1 MGLTKKTIEYLN
13 TASGSSFIHV
23 SSEQGRSILT
33 KILADLPEEREKLLE
48 EKSQLAKPESLP
60 EPSPTSAIPD
70 PKPPKKKKTLISDFM
85 LEFEDEF
92 FA

>member
-23 SSEQGRSILT
+23 SAKQGRSILT
-33 KILADLPEEREKLLE
+33 KILADLPKEREKLLE

-60 EPSPTSAIPD
+60 D
-70 PKPPKKKKTLISDFM
+70 QLQLFQISNRQKRRK
-85 LEFEDEF
+85 L
-92 FA
+92 